1 MKNIYK
7 VPLLILITFGI
18 WNVKNFLFFSLYNLE
33 RIEFE
38 IGDEKIDDFG
48 YWLDDIDKDDI
59 EDSNYDLIIMDYS
72 ADGTQSEEFTKEDV
86 EDMKSSGKSE
96 KLLFAYISIGE
107 AEDYR
112 FYWNISWVPGS
123 PIWLDEENP
132 DWEGNYKIKFWMKGW
147 QDIIYDYLDHII
159 IAGFDGIYM
168 DIIDAYEYYET
179 KISHSDWLMI
189 DFVVNISRYVQSR
202 MGNDFAVF
210 AQNGEELLSNST
222 YLRCIDGIGRED
234 VFFDDNEETE
244 EDERDDI
251 IDDLNKAL
259 DEEKTVLIIDYPS
272 TEYYYDF
279 YKLSIENGF
288 LPYASERDLDY
299 LNEFM
304 FYPAT

>member
-1 MKNIYK
+1 
-7 VPLLILITFGI
+7 
-18 WNVKNFLFFSLYNLE
+18 
-33 RIEFE
+33 
-38 IGDEKIDDFG
+38 
-48 YWLDDIDKDDI
+48 
-59 EDSNYDLIIMDYS
+59 
-72 ADGTQSEEFTKEDV
+72 
-86 EDMKSSGKSE
+86 
-96 KLLFAYISIGE
+96 
-107 AEDYR
+107 
-112 FYWNISWVPGS
+112 
-123 PIWLDEENP
+123 
-132 DWEGNYKIKFWMKGW
+132 MKGW
-147 QDIIYDYLDHII
+147 QDIIYNYLNRII

-179 KISHSDWLMI
+179 KKSHSDWLMI
-189 DFVVNISRYVQSR
+189 DFVVNISLFVKSMR
-202 MGNDFAVF
+202 GNDFAVF

-222 YLRCIDGIGRED
+222 YLSYIDGIGRED
-234 VFFDDNEETE
+234 VFFDDDEETE
-244 EDERDDI
+244 EDEHEEI